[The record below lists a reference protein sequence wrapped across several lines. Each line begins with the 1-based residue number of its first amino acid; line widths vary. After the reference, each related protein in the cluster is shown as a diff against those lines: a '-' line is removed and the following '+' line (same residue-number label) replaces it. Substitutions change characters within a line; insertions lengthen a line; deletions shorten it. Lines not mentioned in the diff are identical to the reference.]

1 MRRSTFLAAG
11 MAAALLAFGA
21 QAQTDW
27 PAKPVTMVVPYPP
40 GGLNDAVARVYA
52 EKLSAE
58 LGKPVIVD
66 NRAGAATTVAS
77 NSVAKAA
84 PDGYTIYAG
93 GTSLVIN
100 PTLTGNVQYDPHK
113 SFDLVSLMSFTPFIL
128 HVNAEFP
135 AKTMAELIAQVK
147 ANPGKYNIASSGIGA
162 TNHLAAEL
170 FKAQAGLNITHVPYK
185 GGAQAGQDLAA
196 GNAQMMFSASLE
208 AKPLLTA
215 GKTRAIAI
223 SSVKR
228 SPAFPDIPTVIEAAG
243 LKDFEAVFWQG
254 MLVPAGTPK
263 PIVDKLQ
270 KAIAKVAA
278 DPAMIE
284 RFKQQGVEI
293 RSSTPAEF
301 KEFYDKEEKR
311 WVTLIKEQGI
321 KAE

>member
-1 MRRSTFLAAG
+1 MRRSTFLAA
-11 MAAALLAFGA
+11 ALTAALLAFGA

-27 PAKPVTMVVPYPP
+27 PTKPVTMVVPYPP

-208 AKPLLTA
+208 AKPLLSA